1 VAAEGR
7 VKVAVRRVEHI
18 VTITVILL
26 IIALILVVVGAT
38 PLG

>member
-1 VAAEGR
+1 MAAESR

-26 IIALILVVVGAT
+26 ISGYRLLPEG
-38 PLG
+38 